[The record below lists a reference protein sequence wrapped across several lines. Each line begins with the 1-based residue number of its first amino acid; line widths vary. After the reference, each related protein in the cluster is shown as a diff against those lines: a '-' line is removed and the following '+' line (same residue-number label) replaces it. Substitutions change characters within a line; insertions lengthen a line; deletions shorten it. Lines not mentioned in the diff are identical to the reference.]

1 MFGSTERLRILIIY
15 LVHKR
20 MGEIST
26 IYGSQ
31 EEQFKKKINLIYYFI
46 VLTLGAHLMPSKWC
60 TLKDGLTMGMGF
72 Q

>member
-31 EEQFKKKINLIYYFI
+31 EEQFKKK
-46 VLTLGAHLMPSKWC
+46 
-60 TLKDGLTMGMGF
+60 
-72 Q
+72 